1 MDWLYDTVIV
11 KPYAWMAHI
20 NRMDIVDWFYN
31 FTANVIRLLHDLATQ
46 SQTGQL
52 RTYAGVMVLGLAA
65 ITAIALLSG
74 GGTAP

>member
-1 MDWLYDTVIV
+1 
-11 KPYAWMAHI
+11 MAHV

-31 FTANVIRLLHDLATQ
+31 FTADVVRFLHDQATQ

-65 ITAIALLSG
+65 ITAIALFYG

>member
-1 MDWLYDTVIV
+1 
-11 KPYAWMAHI
+11 MAHI

-65 ITAIALLSG
+65 ITAIVLLSG

>member
-1 MDWLYDTVIV
+1 
-11 KPYAWMAHI
+11 
-20 NRMDIVDWFYN
+20 MDIVDWFYN
-31 FTANVIRLLHDLATQ
+31 FNADVIRVLHDLATQ

-65 ITAIALLSG
+65 IAAIALFSG